1 MSFPVKEIF
10 CHSNKG
16 NAPYSFDIHFT
27 NTQPPHWRTQTKKEN
42 NNMNCSIWFNING
55 PTWLKNTFP
64 SYAINIAK

>member
-27 NTQPPHWRTQTKKEN
+27 NTQPPH
-42 NNMNCSIWFNING
+42 
-55 PTWLKNTFP
+55 
-64 SYAINIAK
+64 